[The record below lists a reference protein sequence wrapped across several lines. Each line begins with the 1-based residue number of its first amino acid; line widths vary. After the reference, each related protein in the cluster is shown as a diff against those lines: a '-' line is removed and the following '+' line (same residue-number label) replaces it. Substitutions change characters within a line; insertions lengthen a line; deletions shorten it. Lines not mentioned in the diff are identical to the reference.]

1 MMNEKVV
8 LVTGSAGSGAGGSG
22 KEIAKKFAKN
32 GAKVILADINEINGK
47 ATEKELLDAGY
58 DVKFVACDI
67 TDEEKVKAAIDA
79 AIETY
84 GRLDILVNCAFYNG
98 MDKSVV
104 DISAEDFDA
113 CLSINFRGHW
123 LMCKY
128 AIPHLLKN
136 EGANIVNIA
145 SIGGYLG
152 DHDTFAYGCAKAAL
166 IHLSRSIA
174 SQYGRQGI
182 RCNTVIPGLIM
193 TDELYNSMPEIGQK
207 LIQTLDHQ
215 ILVGKKRNQGVDIAN
230 ATYFLASEEAE
241 YITGTTLV
249 ADGGLMAHNPAWY
262 EQCVLFGKI
271 EG

>member
-1 MMNEKVV
+1 MKDRVV

-32 GAKVILADINEINGK
+32 GAKIVLADINEAAGK

-58 DVKFVACDI
+58 DVKFVPCDI
-67 TDEEKVKAAIDA
+67 TDEEKIKSAIDI

-84 GRLDILVNCAFYNG
+84 GRLDILVNCAFFNSIDTMVAD
-98 MDKSVV
+98 MD
-104 DISAEDFDA
+104 SATFDK
-113 CLSINFRGHW
+113 LMNVNFRGHW

-128 AIPHLLKN
+128 AIPHLIKN

-152 DHDTFAYGCAKAAL
+152 DHDTFAYGCAKAAM
-166 IHLSRSIA
+166 IQLSRSIA
-174 SQYGRQGI
+174 TQYGIKGL

-193 TDELYNSMPEIGQK
+193 TDGLYNVLPEPVQK
-207 LIQTLDHQ
+207 SIQTLDHQ
-215 ILVGKKRNQGVDIAN
+215 ILVSKKRNQGTDIAN

-249 ADGGLMAHNPAWY
+249 ADGGLMAHSPAYY
-262 EQCVLFGKI
+262 EQCVLCGKI